1 MFEQNEEKDFLI
13 LVIILLIVCV
23 LALKIV
29 EPEYKK
35 NDLLPDSLPN
45 VGVVQEGSDFATS
58 VSRMG
63 CHWKNKTLGYTEII
77 PYTVDFEF
85 ITEFESNN
93 PVNTQ
98 VYIEYEEEPTDIKIK
113 VFPYDDR
120 KDYSKGILISTD
132 REFLYCPGYTYA
144 IELEFGDNRIMY
156 AFSCVKPS

>member
-1 MFEQNEEKDFLI
+1 MLRQNEEKDFLI
-13 LVIILLIVCV
+13 LVIMLLIVCV
-23 LALKIV
+23 LALKII
-29 EPEYKK
+29 EPEHQER
-35 NDLLPDSLPN
+35 DSMPL
-45 VGVVQEGSDFATS
+45 VGVVQEGDEFATS
-58 VSRMG
+58 ASIMG
-63 CHWKNKTLGYTEII
+63 CDWTYKTKGFTEKI

-85 ITEFESNN
+85 ITEFESSN

-144 IELEFGDNRIMY
+144 IELEFGDNKIMY